1 MWRGRSPWL
10 SLHLDPACNPQPTPS
25 THTSFARKETLSN
38 YHDRRSII
46 STANQP
52 ATTASPLR
60 HAKQLSLSSSPT
72 GVEQQ
77 IPNQPAGRTIYQ
89 IPKPSTT
96 SLPQI
101 LPASQA
107 RDLPRF
113 ARLLGRKENW
123 LAGLGD
129 CGPAKPDLPL
139 SKLRKMLWASFEF
152 LDTLSLL
159 TTDTR

>member
-129 CGPAKPDLPL
+129 CGEQSRTSPSRNSERCFGLLL
-139 SKLRKMLWASFEF
+139 SF
-152 LDTLSLL
+152 LIRFLC
-159 TTDTR
+159 

>member
-1 MWRGRSPWL
+1 MAFASPRPCL
-10 SLHLDPACNPQPTPS
+10 QSATNTVNSHFLCPKRNFIKLPRPPQ
-25 THTSFARKETLSN
+25 HHQYR
-38 YHDRRSII
+38 
-46 STANQP
+46 QP
-52 ATTASPLR
+52 ASHDSQPAAPR
-60 HAKQLSLSSSPT
+60 QQLSLSSSPT

-113 ARLLGRKENW
+113 ARLSGRKENW

-129 CGPAKPDLPL
+129 CGQQSRTSPSRNSERCFGLLL
-139 SKLRKMLWASFEF
+139 SF
-152 LDTLSLL
+152 LIRFLC
-159 TTDTR
+159 